1 MNELNQEEISRNRAE
16 RSNRA
21 LRNLS
26 IGSSALVGVGLLFDA
41 ITPAMGVF
49 YITGLGVLG
58 ISAQRNLRKL
68 QTSSDQ
74 Q

>member
-26 IGSSALVGVGLLFDA
+26 IGASTLVGVGLLFGA
-41 ITPAMGVF
+41 ITPAMGVL

>member
-26 IGSSALVGVGLLFDA
+26 IGASALVGVGLLFDA

>member
-1 MNELNQEEISRNRAE
+1 VL
-16 RSNRA
+16 
-21 LRNLS
+21 
-26 IGSSALVGVGLLFDA
+26 
-41 ITPAMGVF
+41 